1 MGKARE
7 VRAARDIYL
16 SRRTWLAFAAAAAG
30 GSLTGCN
37 RGPLLPAAGLP
48 ELIAQSGGVPPAAAA
63 PPAGNPV
70 DLTDPANHACVP
82 IQLDASPEV
91 LAGTARESFAS
102 ASQLAAAPMP
112 TYAGGIIPPNAPL
125 GPPAKAAYLRR
136 WDSSQL
142 LDGKILKV
150 AFLNGHSTLCEAV
163 MNIAQEWSK
172 YASLEFKAVK
182 GNESPH
188 ILVRFDQRGGHSS
201 YVGDDSLEQ
210 IRKGLPSMNL
220 AFRETSAIDAEK
232 DYGKFIVLH
241 EFGHALGMV
250 HEHQQPGASL
260 QFKENDPAVLGYF
273 RQALGNVSDA
283 VVRENVFKRWKEF
296 ELKKFSDYDPRSI
309 MHYAFAA
316 WMFVDATARVQ
327 NFELSHLD
335 KMFAAIMYP
344 GPNGPI
350 YPTPGQ
356 TGDIPGSQI
365 KPTGVLSVDGD
376 AVSGSVSP
384 GMTATYKFTISSS
397 LAMKDV
403 TVYSEGGTQVS
414 FELYGP
420 NDPSRKIGLGAAPEH
435 GTPDLTNDVI
445 QKALPEGE
453 YVLKVR
459 HTSARGG
466 GRFSVTAKSGRRFAR
481 LLESNRTQ

>member
-1 MGKARE
+1 MGNARE
-7 VRAARDIYL
+7 ERVMRDACL
-16 SRRTWLAFAAAAAG
+16 SRRTWLALTAAAAG
-30 GSLTGCN
+30 SSLTGCN
-37 RGPLLPAAGLP
+37 RGPLVPAAGLP
-48 ELIAQSGGVPPAAAA
+48 ELIAQSGGAPPAAAA
-63 PPAGNPV
+63 PPAGNPI

-91 LAGTARESFAS
+91 LAGTVRESFAS

-112 TYAGGIIPPNAPL
+112 TYAGGIIPKDAPL

-142 LDGKILKV
+142 LQGKILKV
-150 AFLNGHSTLCEAV
+150 AFVNGHSSLCEAV

-172 YASLEFKAVK
+172 FASLEFKAVK

-220 AFRETSAIDAEK
+220 AFRETSAVDAEK

-241 EFGHALGMV
+241 EFGHAIGMV

-296 ELKKFSDYDPRSI
+296 ELKKFSDYDPKSI

-327 NFELSHLD
+327 NFELSYLD

-344 GPNGPI
+344 GPNGPK
-350 YPTPGQ
+350 PVSNDND
-356 TGDIPGSQI
+356 TGTQV
-365 KPTGVLSVDGD
+365 KPIGVLSVDGE
-376 AVSGSVSP
+376 AVSGSLSP
-384 GMTATYKFTISSS
+384 GMTATYQFTISSS

-420 NDPSRKIGLGAAPEH
+420 NDPSKQIGLGPAPEH
-435 GTPDLTNDVI
+435 GTSDLTNDVI
-445 QKALPEGE
+445 QKALPAGE

-459 HTSARGG
+459 HTSPRGG
-466 GRFSVTAKSGRRFAR
+466 GRFSVTAKSGRRFTR